1 MTNSIIVELLAPDC
15 SVLSVKQ
22 FASIKDFIRAY
33 PDFKY
38 HKVREIY
45 LYLKN
50 KNVNQTKFI
59 FTYYELPTGHLVH
72 FSKIVNK

>member
-1 MTNSIIVELLAPDC
+1 MTNSFIVELLAPDS

-38 HKVREIY
+38 HQVRKIY
-45 LYLKN
+45 LHLKN
-50 KNVNQTKFI
+50 NNVNQTKFI
-59 FTYYELPTGHLVH
+59 FTYYHLATGHIVH
-72 FSKIVNK
+72 FSKILNK